1 MNSNEFNFLDTF
13 FISNNSLKPF
23 NLDSKIKL
31 WNYYDIS
38 NKRFLTFYF
47 ENNDL
52 YILLKQNIFGSAF
65 LGNQVFFN
73 PKFIIIKK
81 FDPTLILINFLYS
94 SQEKNKYLNI
104 ETLIDNYDSQL
115 QQNDKYE
122 IDIKFKNSILFIK
135 KILEIYEENMNLIC
149 EIIKDDISAY
159 KFLESKVI
167 IYLNN
172 KINLNDN
179 EILEIKSNYNE
190 KDFEIYKKRKFEEK
204 CRIICEFLPPEI
216 KENYFNSKQI
226 QYKYVEIIV
235 DNNNN
240 NNNNNNINKKR
251 KNNNEEN
258 IKKTG
263 KKNDKNL
270 PNGQLTIDNIF
281 KKQVI

>member
-1 MNSNEFNFLDTF
+1 MNSNEFKFLDTF

-81 FDPTLILINFLYS
+81 IDPTLILINFIYS
-94 SQEKNKYLNI
+94 SIENNKYSNI
-104 ETLIDNYDSQL
+104 ETLIDNYYL
-115 QQNDKYE
+115 KLKQNDKYKN
-122 IDIKFKNSILFIK
+122 DIKFKNSILFIR
-135 KILEIYEENMNLIC
+135 KILEIYKENLNLIC
-149 EIIKDDISAY
+149 EVLKDENEY
-159 KFLESKVI
+159 KFLESKVM

-190 KDFEIYKKRKFEEK
+190 KEVEIYKKRKFEEK

-226 QYKYVEIIV
+226 QYKYIINNEDKNI
-235 DNNNN
+235 DNN
-240 NNNNNNINKKR
+240 IKR

-258 IKKTG
+258 KKIEKNG
-263 KKNDKNL
+263 KKKKKK
-270 PNGQLTIDNIF
+270 LTLI
-281 KKQVI
+281 KLL

>member
-1 MNSNEFNFLDTF
+1 MNSNEINFLDTF

-226 QYKYVEIIV
+226 QYKYVEINV

-240 NNNNNNINKKR
+240 NININKKR

-263 KKNDKNL
+263 KKNEKNL
-270 PNGQLTIDNIF
+270 PKDQNTIEKYY

>member
-1 MNSNEFNFLDTF
+1 MNSEINLLETF
-13 FISNNSLKPF
+13 FISDNSLKPF
-23 NLDSKIKL
+23 NLDSTIKL

-52 YILLKQNIFGSAF
+52 YILLNQNIFGSAF

-81 FDPTLILINFLYS
+81 IDPTLILINFIYS
-94 SQEKNKYLNI
+94 SIENNKYSNI
-104 ETLIDNYDSQL
+104 ETLIDNYYL
-115 QQNDKYE
+115 KLKQNDKYKN
-122 IDIKFKNSILFIK
+122 DIKFKNSILFIR
-135 KILEIYEENMNLIC
+135 KILEIYKENLNLIC
-149 EIIKDDISAY
+149 EVLKDENEY
-159 KFLESKVI
+159 KFLESKVM

-190 KDFEIYKKRKFEEK
+190 KEVEIYKKRKFEEK

-226 QYKYVEIIV
+226 QYKYKEIKI
-235 DNNNN
+235 DDDNNNDNINNNN
-240 NNNNNNINKKR
+240 NKR
-251 KNNNEEN
+251 KNYKEEN
-258 IKKTG
+258 IKKTR
-263 KKNDKNL
+263 KKNEKDPTKAQSKISDFFKN
-270 PNGQLTIDNIF
+270 
-281 KKQVI
+281 K

>member
-240 NNNNNNINKKR
+240 NNNINKKR

-263 KKNDKNL
+263 KKMKKIYQMVNL
-270 PNGQLTIDNIF
+270 Q
-281 KKQVI
+281 

>member
-226 QYKYVEIIV
+226 QYKYVEIKV
-235 DNNNN
+235 DN

-263 KKNDKNL
+263 KKNEKNL
-270 PNGQLTIDNIF
+270 PKDQNTIEKYY

>member
-149 EIIKDDISAY
+149 EIIKDDINAY

-240 NNNNNNINKKR
+240 NNNNININKKR
-251 KNNNEEN
+251 KNNNGEN

-263 KKNDKNL
+263 KKNEKNI
-270 PNGQLTIDNIF
+270 PNDQRKLENFGFI
-281 KKQVI
+281 KE

>member
-149 EIIKDDISAY
+149 EIIKDDINAY

-226 QYKYVEIIV
+226 QYKYVEIKV

-240 NNNNNNINKKR
+240 YNNNNNINKKR

-263 KKNDKNL
+263 KKNEKNL
-270 PNGQLTIDNIF
+270 PKDQNTIEKYY

>member
-149 EIIKDDISAY
+149 EIIKDDINAY

-226 QYKYVEIIV
+226 QYKYVEIKV
-235 DNNNN
+235 ENNNN
-240 NNNNNNINKKR
+240 NNNININKKR

-263 KKNDKNL
+263 KKNEKNL
-270 PNGQLTIDNIF
+270 PKDQNTIEKYY

>member
-1 MNSNEFNFLDTF
+1 MNSNEFKFLDTF

-240 NNNNNNINKKR
+240 NNNINKKR

>member
-1 MNSNEFNFLDTF
+1 
-13 FISNNSLKPF
+13 
-23 NLDSKIKL
+23 
-31 WNYYDIS
+31 
-38 NKRFLTFYF
+38 
-47 ENNDL
+47 
-52 YILLKQNIFGSAF
+52 
-65 LGNQVFFN
+65 
-73 PKFIIIKK
+73 
-81 FDPTLILINFLYS
+81 
-94 SQEKNKYLNI
+94 
-104 ETLIDNYDSQL
+104 
-115 QQNDKYE
+115 
-122 IDIKFKNSILFIK
+122 
-135 KILEIYEENMNLIC
+135 MNLIC

-240 NNNNNNINKKR
+240 NNNINKKR

-263 KKNDKNL
+263 KKNEKNL